1 MMRANQL
8 QSALSKLTEA
18 IQETESILKS
28 MRAEHDPLAVHIFV
42 SRRQYRNTP
51 DTKSGK
57 RSERMARTTWQTACD
72 LGFRG
77 SISEWERL
85 IGASLR
91 P

>member
-1 MMRANQL
+1 MSANQL
-8 QSALSKLTEA
+8 QTALVKLSEA

-28 MRAEHDPLAVHIFV
+28 MRAEHDPLAVHIFL

-57 RSERMARTTWQTACD
+57 RSENVVRFTWQTACG

-77 SISEWERL
+77 NLGEWERL
-85 IGASLR
+85 IGATPKR
-91 P
+91 